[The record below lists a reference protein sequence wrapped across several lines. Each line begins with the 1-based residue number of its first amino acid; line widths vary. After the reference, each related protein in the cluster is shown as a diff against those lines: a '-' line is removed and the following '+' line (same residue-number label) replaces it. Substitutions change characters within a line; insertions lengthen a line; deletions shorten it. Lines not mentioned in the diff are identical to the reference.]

1 MKSRKLKIMFLTALL
16 CILLCGCN
24 IEEVKKTYNNLS
36 DPDWTPITSSSV
48 TTESEL
54 STEEYTIYEVDEPET
69 VQESEAESKTEASG
83 KEQGSIPKYNGHL
96 SIDIN
101 GNKSNLKKEDASAG
115 AFIRLSELDSLGR
128 CGTAYMCAGP
138 ETLPT
143 EERGEI
149 GHVRPS
155 GWHTV
160 KYPEVIPDRYL
171 YNRSHLLMYALS
183 GLNDDERNLITGT
196 RQFNAD
202 QDAGMLHYENIVL
215 DYIKETGNHVL
226 YKVTPVFAGDNLVA
240 DGVLME
246 ALSVEDDQ
254 VSFCVFVYNVQDG
267 VNIDYKTGESE
278 LAE

>member
-1 MKSRKLKIMFLTALL
+1 MKSRKLKIVFLTALL

-24 IEEVKKTYNNLS
+24 IEEIKETYNDLS
-36 DPDWTPITSSSV
+36 NQDWAPISSSSI
-48 TTESEL
+48 TTESES

-69 VQESEAESKTEASG
+69 LQKSEPESKTETSG
-83 KEQGSIPKYNGHL
+83 KEQDSIPVYNGHL
-96 SIDIN
+96 SVNIN
-101 GNKSNLKKEDASAG
+101 DNRPNLEKEDASTG

-196 RQFNAD
+196 RQLNAD

-267 VNIDYKTGESE
+267 VNINYKTGESE

>member
-69 VQESEAESKTEASG
+69 VQESEAESKTEVSG

-96 SIDIN
+96 SVDIN
-101 GNKSNLKKEDASAG
+101 DNKPNLKKEDASAG

-196 RQFNAD
+196 RQLNAD

-215 DYIKETGNHVL
+215 NYIKETGN
-226 YKVTPVFAGDNLVA
+226 
-240 DGVLME
+240 
-246 ALSVEDDQ
+246 Q
-254 VSFCVFVYNVQDG
+254 
-267 VNIDYKTGESE
+267 
-278 LAE
+278 

>member
-1 MKSRKLKIMFLTALL
+1 MKSRKLRLVLLTALL

-36 DPDWTPITSSSV
+36 DSDWTPITNSSV
-48 TTESEL
+48 TTESER

-69 VQESEAESKTEASG
+69 VQESEAESKTESSG
-83 KEQGSIPKYNGHL
+83 KDQGGIPKYSGHL
-96 SIDIN
+96 SVNIN
-101 GNKSNLKKEDASAG
+101 DNKPNLKKEDASAG
-115 AFIRLSELDSLGR
+115 TFIRLSELDSLGR

-155 GWHTV
+155 GWHTA
-160 KYPEVIPDRYL
+160 KYPDVIPDRYL

-196 RQFNAD
+196 RQLNAD
-202 QDAGMLHYENIVL
+202 RFAGMLHYENIVL

-226 YKVTPVFAGDNLVA
+226 YRVTPVFSGNNLLA

-246 ALSVEDDQ
+246 ALSVENND

-267 VNIDYKTGESE
+267 VNCTPCQGHFE
-278 LAE
+278 LV

>member
-1 MKSRKLKIMFLTALL
+1 MKSRKLRLVLLTALL
-16 CILLCGCN
+16 CMLCGCN

-36 DPDWTPITSSSV
+36 DPDWTPITNSSV

-54 STEEYTIYEVDEPET
+54 STEEYTIYEVDEPEN
-69 VQESEAESKTEASG
+69 VQESEAESKTESSG
-83 KEQGSIPKYNGHL
+83 KEQGGIPKYSGHL
-96 SIDIN
+96 SVDIN
-101 GNKSNLKKEDASAG
+101 DNKPNLKKADVSAG
-115 AFIRLSELDSLGR
+115 TFIRLSELDSLGR

-171 YNRSHLLMYALS
+171 YNRSHLLMYTLS

-196 RQFNAD
+196 RQLNAD

>member
-1 MKSRKLKIMFLTALL
+1 
-16 CILLCGCN
+16 
-24 IEEVKKTYNNLS
+24 
-36 DPDWTPITSSSV
+36 
-48 TTESEL
+48 
-54 STEEYTIYEVDEPET
+54 
-69 VQESEAESKTEASG
+69 
-83 KEQGSIPKYNGHL
+83 
-96 SIDIN
+96 
-101 GNKSNLKKEDASAG
+101 
-115 AFIRLSELDSLGR
+115 
-128 CGTAYMCAGP
+128 MCAGP

-196 RQFNAD
+196 RQLNAD

>member
-83 KEQGSIPKYNGHL
+83 EEQGSIPKYNRHL
-96 SIDIN
+96 SVDIN
-101 GNKSNLKKEDASAG
+101 DNKPNLKKGDASAG

-196 RQFNAD
+196 RQLNAD

-254 VSFCVFVYNVQDG
+254 VSFCAFVYNVQDG

>member
-1 MKSRKLKIMFLTALL
+1 MEKVKRISIFLITTFMCIM
-16 CILLCGCN
+16 LCGCN
-24 IEEVKKTYNNLS
+24 IQGVQDTLS
-36 DPDWTPITSSSV
+36 EITDKDAWITASV
-48 TTESEL
+48 ATTEKR
-54 STEEYTIYEVDEPET
+54 TEENTIYDIAVPEDNAKSDEKND
-69 VQESEAESKTEASG
+69 KTETLQIPVYSG
-83 KEQGSIPKYNGHL
+83 KLSVIVNNNVPDLDKKDAENGTFT
-96 SIDIN
+96 N
-101 GNKSNLKKEDASAG
+101 
-115 AFIRLSELDSLGR
+115 LSELDNLGR

-138 ETLPT
+138 ETLAT

-149 GHVRPS
+149 GHVKPS

-196 RQFNAD
+196 RQLNAD
-202 QDAGMLHYENIVL
+202 RYAGMLHYENIVL

-226 YKVTPVFAGDNLVA
+226 YKVTPVFSGSDLLAN
-240 DGVLME
+240 GVLME
-246 ALSVEDDQ
+246 ALSVEDDD

-267 VNIDYKTGESE
+267 INIDYATGESN